1 MCGRFDRHT
10 ELDRFSSLIEGLDT
24 SAGLAHPASYNIAPS
39 QRAVVALE
47 DEGRRTLEAM
57 QWGLVPHWSENPK
70 LSKPIN
76 ARAESVCA
84 KPMFRD
90 AFKRRRCLV
99 LADGYYEWHAAGD
112 GAKQPFYI
120 AMPSAK
126 PFLFA
131 GIWAEN
137 TRLGP
142 STIRSFCIIT
152 TEANREVANVHD
164 RMPVIIR
171 PEHSDQWLGDTAGEV
186 DSLEALLLPYDGPM
200 SVHPVST
207 YVNRPANDSPR
218 CIEVAA

>member
-10 ELDRFSSLIEGLDT
+10 ELDRFSSLIEGLET
-24 SAGLAHPASYNIAPS
+24 SSALAHPPSYNIAPS
-39 QRAVVALE
+39 QRAVVACV
-47 DEGRRTLEAM
+47 DDGCRTLEAM
-57 QWGLVPHWSENPK
+57 QWGLVPHWSSNSK

-76 ARAESVCA
+76 ARAESIRT

-90 AFKRRRCLV
+90 AFKNRRCLV
-99 LADGYYEWHAAGD
+99 LADGYYEWSVLED
-112 GAKQPFYI
+112 GSKQPYYI
-120 AMPSAK
+120 AMPSAQ
-126 PFLFA
+126 PFLLA

-152 TEANREVANVHD
+152 TGANREVANVHD

-171 PEHSDQWLGDTAGEV
+171 PESSEQWLREVEGDTR
-186 DSLEALLLPYDGPM
+186 EALLRPYDGPM